1 MAEYLQLAELAVGI
15 DTNTL
20 IRTSRLELADSALHA
35 PGATFS
41 DQEFYPD
48 LYDKAAVLACRLA
61 LNHPLFDGNKRAAW
75 MALAMFV
82 ELNDGHFDP
91 DPPNVDEAEAAV
103 IAIAAHEVEEKWF
116 AQWLR
121 ARVRFTAVSGRVV
134 RNIYEFLEGHENLAH
149 RSNAPTLH
157 GI

>member
-1 MAEYLQLAELAVGI
+1 LTRYLNLAEYLRLAELAVEI

-35 PGATFS
+35 PSATFS
-41 DQEFYPD
+41 GQEFYPD

-61 LNHPLFDGNKRAAW
+61 WNHPLFDGNKRAAW
-75 MALAMFV
+75 VALVMFV

-91 DPPNVDEAEAAV
+91 DPPNVDEAEAV
-103 IAIAAHEVEEKWF
+103 MIAIAAHEVEEKWF

-121 ARVRFTAVSGRVV
+121 ERVRFTKGQQ
-134 RNIYEFLEGHENLAH
+134 
-149 RSNAPTLH
+149 
-157 GI
+157 